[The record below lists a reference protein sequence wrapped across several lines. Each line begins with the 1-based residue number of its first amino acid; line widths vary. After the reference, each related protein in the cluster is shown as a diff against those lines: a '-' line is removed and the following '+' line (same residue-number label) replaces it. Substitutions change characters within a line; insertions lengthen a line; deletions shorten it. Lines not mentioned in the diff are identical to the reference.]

1 MAATSSMASFAAR
14 DYFSLF
20 GLPVRFAIDLAAL
33 DSAWRAVQGAVHPDK
48 FVGANDAQKLLA
60 LQMSTQINEAHTT
73 LKNPILRA
81 SYICKLHGVTI
92 DPERNTAMPADFL
105 VQQMEWRE
113 SLEDAAQAG
122 NIEAIAELSLE
133 VAAAVAESEVLIE
146 HLLDQSS
153 PDFARAAEE
162 IRRLM
167 FLTKFSE
174 QVRGEQK
181 RSTDGTS
188 TDR

>member
-1 MAATSSMASFAAR
+1 MAEASSMASFASR

-33 DSAWRAVQGAVHPDK
+33 ESAWRAVQGAVHPDK
-48 FVGANDAQKLLA
+48 FVAANDAQKLLA
-60 LQMSTQINEAHTT
+60 LQMSTQINEAHKT

-81 SYICKLHGVTI
+81 SYICKLHGVAI

-122 NIEAIAELSLE
+122 NVEAMAELGLE
-133 VAAAVAESEVLIE
+133 VAGAVAESEVLIE
-146 HLLDQSS
+146 HLLDQPT
-153 PDFARAAEE
+153 PDLTRASDE

-174 QVRGEQK
+174 QVRSEQK
-181 RSTDGTS
+181 RLSDGAFTN
-188 TDR
+188 R